1 MRKLVACLACRNN
14 GSRLYGKPM
23 QNLDINSGFTVLDYI
38 ISSMKVYPGVADIVL
53 GISEGSDNLC
63 FIEVAKKQGIKYIIG
78 DETDVLSRLI
88 RCCEAAEGSDIFRV
102 TTESPFMYFEAIE
115 KAWQQHVEGN
125 YDFSMLDHMPDGSGI
140 EIIKL
145 EAYKYSWTHGE
156 NKHRSEM
163 CSLYIRENKEKFTIQ
178 HIEAPQQLKRKDIR
192 LTIDYPEDLILCRE
206 IYRRF
211 QDKAPLIPLADIIR
225 FLDENPRLKEIVQ
238 PFVEEGLKSMYI

>member
-145 EAYKYSWTHGE
+145 EAYKYSWIHGE

>member
-1 MRKLVACLACRNN
+1 MRKLVGCLACRNN

-23 QNLDINSGFTVLDYI
+23 QNLDIPAGVTVLDYI
-38 ISSMKVYPGVADIVL
+38 ISSMKKYPGVEDIIL
-53 GISEGSDNLC
+53 GISEGSDNHC
-63 FIEVAKKQGIKYIIG
+63 FTKVAAKHGIKYIIG

-88 RCCEAAEGSDIFRV
+88 NCCEAVDGTDIFRV

-115 KAWQQHVEGN
+115 NAWQKHVEGN

-145 EAYKYSWTHGE
+145 EAYKYSWTYGE
-156 NKHRSEM
+156 SKHRSEM
-163 CSLYIRENKEKFTIQ
+163 CSLYIRENKGKFKIQ

-206 IYRRF
+206 IYRHF
-211 QDKAPLIPLADIIR
+211 QDKVPLIPLEDIIR
-225 FLDENPRLKEIVQ
+225 FLDENPKLKELVQ
-238 PFVEEGLKSMYI
+238 PFIEEGLQSMYI

>member
-23 QNLDINSGFTVLDYI
+23 QNLDIHAGVSVLDYI
-38 ISSMKVYPGVADIVL
+38 ISSTKVYPGVAETVL
-53 GISEGSDNLC
+53 GISEGPDNIC
-63 FIEVAKKQGIKYIIG
+63 FIDVAKKHGISYIIG

-88 RCCEAAEGSDIFRV
+88 ACCETAGGTDIFRV

-145 EAYKYSWTHGE
+145 DAYKYSWEHGE
-156 NKHRSEM
+156 RKHRSEL
-163 CSLYIRENKEKFTIQ
+163 CSLYIRENKEKFKIQ
-178 HIEAPQQLKRKDIR
+178 QIEAPQNLKRTDIR
-192 LTIDYPEDLILCRE
+192 LTIDYPEDLILCRAVYQQFKE
-206 IYRRF
+206 
-211 QDKAPLIPLADIIR
+211 KAPLIPLADIID
-225 FLDENPRLKEIVQ
+225 FLDKNPKLKELVDS
-238 PFVEEGLKSMYI
+238 FVEEGLKTMYV

>member
-156 NKHRSEM
+156 DKHRSEM

-225 FLDENPRLKEIVQ
+225 FLDENPRLKETVQ